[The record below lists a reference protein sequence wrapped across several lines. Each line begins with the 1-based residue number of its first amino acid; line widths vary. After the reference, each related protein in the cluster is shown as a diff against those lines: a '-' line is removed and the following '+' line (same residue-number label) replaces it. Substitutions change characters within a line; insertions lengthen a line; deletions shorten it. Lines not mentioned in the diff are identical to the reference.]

1 MTSILLTDRDR
12 FPLGPEDHAA
22 LAQAGVALA
31 ELDGHDPDAIAAAG
45 AQAAGIL
52 VYHAK
57 LTAELI
63 ARLPQLRVIARC
75 GSGYDNVDVAAARA
89 RGIEVVYVP
98 DYGVDDV
105 ADHTL
110 ALLLA
115 AARRVPASDRA
126 LRDGRWLAYEQLGTM
141 RRLRGSV
148 LGLVGFGR
156 IAQAVGVRARAFGMD
171 LLVHD
176 PAIGDD
182 VLAAAGA
189 RRAEDLG
196 ALLDGADALSL
207 HVPLTPATRGLI
219 GAGQLARLRPGA
231 LLVNTSRGEI
241 VDEAAVAAA
250 LASGHLGGAGLDV
263 FEHEP
268 LDPDSSLIELE
279 SAVLT
284 PHSAAFSEEALAEV
298 RGRALADALRV
309 LAGRPPRDP
318 APEARA

>member
-1 MTSILLTDRDR
+1 VTAVLLTDRER
-12 FPLGPEDHAA
+12 FPFGAADHAA
-22 LAQAGVALA
+22 LADAGVALA

-45 AQAAGIL
+45 AQAAGIF

-63 ARLPQLRVIARC
+63 ARLPALKVIARC

-115 AARRVPASDRA
+115 AARRVTTSDRA
-126 LRDGRWLAYEQLGTM
+126 LRDGRWLAYEQLGEM

-148 LGLVGFGR
+148 LGLLGFGR
-156 IAQAVGVRARAFGMD
+156 IAQAVGVRARAFGME

-176 PAIGDD
+176 PGVGDD

-189 RRAEDLG
+189 LRADDLG
-196 ALLDGADALSL
+196 RLLAGADVLSL
-207 HVPLTPATRGLI
+207 HVPLLPSTRGLI
-219 GAGQLARLRPGA
+219 GAAELAQLRPGA

-241 VDEAAVAAA
+241 VDETALEAA
-250 LASGHLGGAGLDV
+250 LASGRLGGAGLDV

-268 LDPDSSLIELE
+268 LSPTSSLIEME

-284 PHSAAFSEEALAEV
+284 PHSAAFSEQALAEV

-318 APEARA
+318 APEPRA